1 MTASANSATK
11 SSERNVPSGGHRTAR
26 RAIEILLAHD
36 DRYHLPTAAERK
48 ALLVG
53 FAMAGKTL
61 YGAAYDVIRRDAPI
75 VLTDPMSIATS
86 IDAITICEIKST
98 NQSSIGPDLKG
109 YMFNITA
116 AEHLTA
122 QSVGPR
128 YRFLFVSTLT
138 GKHCEM
144 SLNEIFGRARGM
156 YPAWHIRF

>member
-1 MTASANSATK
+1 MTEDVAPLQSNAKAVG
-11 SSERNVPSGGHRTAR
+11 SSTAR

-36 DRYHLPTAAERK
+36 PRYCCPTGPERK

-53 FAMAGKTL
+53 YAMCGMTL
-61 YGAAYDVIRRDAPI
+61 YGAAFDVLRLDHPIDLSDAE
-75 VLTDPMSIATS
+75 DIAQS
-86 IDAITICEIKST
+86 IDAITVCEIKST
-98 NQSSIGPDLKG
+98 NRANVGPDLKG

-122 QSVGPR
+122 QSVGSR

-138 GKHCEM
+138 GEHCEM
-144 SLNEIFGRARGM
+144 ALNEVFGRARGM